1 MRGCSHWG
9 SGSGGQLNKAFLS
22 FFLRRCHLRL
32 CWYCFFIS
40 LPVCCTWPSLLT
52 YWFTRFYT
60 FPFSLFYLFPHEK
73 TFFRLKICY
82 QSDCLIFVFPL
93 FPAKIFLE
101 LKIYYWSDCQS
112 VRRAFNTA
120 GVEGWV
126 GDFQTIIKSNEKVS
140 EMTGNHCIC
149 VFSFPM

>member
-1 MRGCSHWG
+1 M
-9 SGSGGQLNKAFLS
+9 
-22 FFLRRCHLRL
+22 
-32 CWYCFFIS
+32 
-40 LPVCCTWPSLLT
+40 PPPSLLVLFLHQSACLL
-52 YWFTRFYT
+52 YLAKFAYILIHKILNFSVLT
-60 FPFSLFYLFPHEK
+60 FSHTKK

-82 QSDCLIFVFPL
+82 RSDRLIFVFPL

>member
-1 MRGCSHWG
+1 MLTVSILISSFC
-9 SGSGGQLNKAFLS
+9 GGATSVSVGIVSSSVCLS
-22 FFLRRCHLRL
+22 VVLGQVCLHIDSQD
-32 CWYCFFIS
+32 FI
-40 LPVCCTWPSLLT
+40 LFCT
-52 YWFTRFYT
+52 
-60 FPFSLFYLFPHEK
+60 YLFLHEK
-73 TFFRLKICY
+73 TFFRLEICY
-82 QSDCLIFVFPL
+82 RSDCLIFVFPL

-140 EMTGNHCIC
+140 EMTRNHCIC
-149 VFSFPM
+149 VFSFPR